1 LGFLLLIYKQLK
13 KNNHMM
19 INKTMLKTC
28 IALLLIGL
36 SLNAQAQDEAQ
47 GTSAEDLA
55 KQLANPVAS
64 LISVPFQNNFDFNVG
79 PFEGFRYALNIQPVI
94 PISLNEKW
102 NMISRTIIPVISQSD
117 VTGIGNND
125 TGLGDIAQS
134 IFFSPKEVKNG
145 LVWGV
150 GPVLLLPTATN
161 DVLGVNKWGVG
172 PNGLVLKLHGQWTY
186 GALVNH
192 IWSYAGSGLN
202 DVNASFFQPFAT
214 YATKTGASYTIAS
227 ENTQDWDNDFF
238 GGFTG
243 IYYAKVTK
251 FGKQMVQLSA
261 GPKVYYGNNPFN
273 PDWGV
278 RANIILLF
286 PK

>member
-1 LGFLLLIYKQLK
+1 MK
-13 KNNHMM
+13 
-19 INKTMLKTC
+19 INITLKTF
-28 IALLLIGL
+28 IILVLIGF
-36 SLNAQAQDEAQ
+36 SMNAQAQTDETQ

-79 PFEGFRYALNIQPVI
+79 PLEGFRYALNIQPVI
-94 PISLNEKW
+94 PISINEKW

-117 VTGIGNND
+117 VTGLGNTE

-150 GPVLLLPTATN
+150 GPVLLLPTAT
-161 DVLGVNKWGVG
+161 DDALGLKKWGAG
-172 PNGLVLKLHGQWTY
+172 PNGLILKLQGQWTY

-202 DVNASFFQPFAT
+202 DVDASFFQPFAT

-278 RANIILLF
+278 RANITLLF
-286 PK
+286 PQ

>member
-1 LGFLLLIYKQLK
+1 MIHKSAVKALIVAFLISF
-13 KNNHMM
+13 
-19 INKTMLKTC
+19 
-28 IALLLIGL
+28 G
-36 SLNAQAQDEAQ
+36 LNAQTQVDETQA
-47 GTSAEDLA
+47 TSAEDLA

-79 PFEGFRYALNIQPVI
+79 PLEGFRYALNIQPVV
-94 PISLNEKW
+94 PISINEKW

-117 VTGIGNND
+117 VIAMDSNE

-161 DVLGVNKWGVG
+161 DVLGLQKWGAG
-172 PNGLVLKLHGQWTY
+172 PNGLVLKLNGQWTY

-192 IWSYAGSGLN
+192 IWSYAGSGFN
-202 DVNASFFQPFAT
+202 DVSASFVQPFAT
-214 YATKTGASYTIAS
+214 YATKTGASFTIAS
-227 ENTQDWDNDFF
+227 ENTQDWNNDFF

-243 IYYAKVTK
+243 VYYAKVTK

-273 PDWGV
+273 PDWGF
-278 RANIILLF
+278 RANITLLF
-286 PK
+286 PKGT

>member
-1 LGFLLLIYKQLK
+1 MIHKSAIKTFMIAFLL
-13 KNNHMM
+13 NF
-19 INKTMLKTC
+19 C
-28 IALLLIGL
+28 
-36 SLNAQAQDEAQ
+36 LNAQTQVDEAQ
-47 GTSAEDLA
+47 ATSTEDLA

-79 PFEGFRYALNIQPVI
+79 PLEGFRYVLNMQPVV
-94 PISLNEKW
+94 PISINEKW
-102 NMISRTIIPVISQSD
+102 NMISRTIIPLISQSD
-117 VTGIGNND
+117 VTAIDSNE

-145 LVWGV
+145 FVWGV

-161 DVLGVNKWGVG
+161 DGLGLEKWGAG
-172 PNGLVLKLHGQWTY
+172 PNALVLKLKGQWTY
-186 GALVNH
+186 GALANH
-192 IWSYAGSGLN
+192 IWSYAGSGFN

-214 YATKTGASYTIAS
+214 YASKTGASFTIAS
-227 ENTQDWDNDFF
+227 ENTQDWNNDFF

-243 IYYAKVTK
+243 AYYAKVK
-251 FGKQMVQLSA
+251 KLGKQMMQFSV

-273 PDWGV
+273 PDWGF
-278 RANIILLF
+278 RANITLLF

>member
-1 LGFLLLIYKQLK
+1 
-13 KNNHMM
+13 M
-19 INKTMLKTC
+19 INKITLRTC
-28 IALLLIGL
+28 IALFCIGL
-36 SLNAQAQDEAQ
+36 SLNTQAQDETETQ

-79 PFEGFRYALNIQPVI
+79 PLEGFRYTLNIQPVI
-94 PISLNEKW
+94 PVSINEKW

-117 VTGIGNND
+117 VTGVGNNE

-150 GPVLLLPTATN
+150 GPVLLLPTATDN
-161 DVLGVNKWGVG
+161 ALGVNKWGAG
-172 PNGLVLKLHGQWTY
+172 PNALILKLQGQWTY

-202 DVNASFFQPFAT
+202 DVDASFFQPFAT
-214 YATKTGASYTIAS
+214 YATKTGASFTIAS
-227 ENTQDWDNDFF
+227 ENTQDWNNDLF

-243 IYYAKVTK
+243 IYYAKVVT
-251 FGKQMVQLSA
+251 FGKQLLQLGG
-261 GPKVYYGNNPFN
+261 GPKVYYGNNQFN
-273 PDWGV
+273 PDWGI
-278 RANIILLF
+278 RANVILLF